1 MLGPAT
7 KNDLSPY
14 VDVACCT
21 WSILVSADLIL
32 ERQLSVCR
40 QMSARY
46 VEARPFE
53 HLWTSVASLNVTRTA
68 IPDTCNLS
76 YPSASA
82 VVIHYE
88 EVLYQVY
95 VPLPLQND
103 NNRCTTASQGPVYVR
118 CSRCKA
124 HVCAHEHRSMFTY
137 WNVEM
142 FQLFVKLLYILV
154 RVTDSSRVRV
164 SVWICKVSINCRQVV
179 SVDITYTVGA
189 CISSVFIV
197 KGRCCLF

>member
-95 VPLPLQND
+95 VLYGTQYLYKMTTTGARQPVRDQCMSGAAGAKHTCVHMSTAACLLIEMW
-103 NNRCTTASQGPVYVR
+103 RCFSYLLNFCIFWLELRTAVGLGLVFGYVR
-118 CSRCKA
+118 LALTATK
-124 HVCAHEHRSMFTY
+124 
-137 WNVEM
+137 W
-142 FQLFVKLLYILV
+142 L
-154 RVTDSSRVRV
+154 
-164 SVWICKVSINCRQVV
+164 VSILRTQWARV
-179 SVDITYTVGA
+179 
-189 CISSVFIV
+189 
-197 KGRCCLF
+197 